1 MLIKLILAT
10 SLAIF
15 VSAICSLFEAVL
27 YSIST
32 SRVEILAKSGTLSGR
47 LLKNLKQDIRHPIT
61 AILTLN
67 TIAHTVGAAIAGA
80 AAAALF
86 GDIYLSLFSA
96 VFTFVILIFSE
107 ILPKTA
113 GIIYNRQLAPM
124 IALPLALL
132 VKILMPVL
140 WVCHFAARLI
150 PDSNKENQIPA
161 EELKVMALL
170 SRKSGEI
177 DSQQEGIIKNIIN
190 LRHKTVRQ
198 AMTPRTVTFTLNQKL
213 SVSEARKLKAQ
224 WNRHSRVPVY
234 EGKSGNIVGLVLRKD
249 VLLSAAEGQK
259 NRTLAA
265 LMRPINFVPET
276 ARLHTVMPE
285 FFEKRQHLFCV
296 VDEYGGMTG
305 VISLEDILE
314 EIMGREIIDETD
326 PSKTMRDL
334 ARDKGKRMQDRGQM
348 TDDR

>member
-10 SLAIF
+10 GLAVII
-15 VSAICSLFEAVL
+15 SAICSLFEAVI
-27 YSIST
+27 YSIPP
-32 SRVEILAKSGTLSGR
+32 SRIEIMARSGSLSGR
-47 LLKNLKQDIRHPIT
+47 LLKELTKDVRHPIT

-96 VFTFVILIFSE
+96 IFTFIILIFSE

-124 IALPLALL
+124 IALPLTVL

-140 WVCHFAARLI
+140 WICHLAARLI
-150 PDSNKENQIPA
+150 PDSNKENRIPA
-161 EELKVMALL
+161 EELKIMALL

-177 DSQQEGIIKNIIN
+177 DTHQERIIANIIS

-198 AMTPRTVTFTLNQKL
+198 AMTPRTVTFTLTQKL
-213 SVSEARKLKAQ
+213 SVTEARKLKAQ

-234 EGKSGNIVGLVLRKD
+234 EGETGNVVGLVLRKD

-265 LMRPINFVPET
+265 LMQPIHFVPET
-276 ARLHTVMPE
+276 ARLNTVMLD

-314 EIMGREIIDETD
+314 EIMGQEIIDETD
-326 PSKTMRDL
+326 LNKTMRDL
-334 ARDKGKRMQDRGQM
+334 ARDKGRRMQSQM
-348 TDDR
+348 SDE